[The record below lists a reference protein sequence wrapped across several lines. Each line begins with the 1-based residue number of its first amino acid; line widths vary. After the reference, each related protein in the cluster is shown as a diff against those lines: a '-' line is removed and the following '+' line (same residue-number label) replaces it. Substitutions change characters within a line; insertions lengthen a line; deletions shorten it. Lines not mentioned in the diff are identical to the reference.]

1 MMKRYTVRLLEE
13 GRKKY
18 YYILDNDTF
27 QLVLLPTKYLKYKV
41 DVERSPNTVKR
52 FALSLSYYLQYL
64 SETELELAEVSRLGF
79 EEQSKHFVQFL
90 YWLKEGRHVDT
101 KRIGKTRNA
110 TCNAYLRDVFGF
122 FLYLANNEYCK
133 PLRVLSYDQIT
144 VPNAVGVKRTIRSN
158 SFKGYLK
165 EEERNVRAAEEAEFI
180 KVLHACTNTRD
191 QLLLLML
198 AETGFRIGELLGVDY
213 TRDIDYE
220 NQTVKIY
227 FRDDNENDARAKNAE
242 ERKARLSHDTFEF
255 LLYYISEYRKL
266 LQYQTML
273 FINIAGDTAGKPMPV
288 QNVYDMLGRMQKK
301 TGIKLT
307 PHMLR
312 RYYARSRWND
322 GWSLELVSQALGHK
336 HLDTTIKYLDVL
348 DDKLMEASRQFYD
361 RHSDAYGIQ
370 KLL

>member
-1 MMKRYTVRLLEE
+1 MKTTP
-13 GRKKY
+13 G
-18 YYILDNDTF
+18 
-27 QLVLLPTKYLKYKV
+27 
-41 DVERSPNTVKR
+41 
-52 FALSLSYYLQYL
+52 
-64 SETELELAEVSRLGF
+64 
-79 EEQSKHFVQFL
+79 
-90 YWLKEGRHVDT
+90 
-101 KRIGKTRNA
+101 
-110 TCNAYLRDVFGF
+110 
-122 FLYLANNEYCK
+122 
-133 PLRVLSYDQIT
+133 
-144 VPNAVGVKRTIRSN
+144 
-158 SFKGYLK
+158 
-165 EEERNVRAAEEAEFI
+165 
-180 KVLHACTNTRD
+180 
-191 QLLLLML
+191 
-198 AETGFRIGELLGVDY
+198 
-213 TRDIDYE
+213 
-220 NQTVKIY
+220 
-227 FRDDNENDARAKNAE
+227 AKNAE

>member
-1 MMKRYTVRLLEE
+1 MRNYEAVYGEAA
-13 GRKKY
+13 GRRPKKY

-101 KRIGKTRNA
+101 KRIGNTRNA

-180 KVLHACTNTRD
+180 EVLHACTNTRD

-220 NQTVKIY
+220 NQTVKVY
-227 FRDDNENDARAKNAE
+227 FRNDNENDARAKNAE

-255 LLYYISEYRKL
+255 LLCIGPRGTRVNKIVEELAGEKIDIVKYSDDPHEFVAEALSPAKVVAVEIESEDPKVCKVSVPESQL
-266 LQYQTML
+266 SLA
-273 FINIAGDTAGKPMPV
+273 IGNKG
-288 QNVYDMLGRMQKK
+288 QNVRLAA
-301 TGIKLT
+301 KLT
-307 PHMLR
+307 
-312 RYYARSRWND
+312 
-322 GWSLELVSQALGHK
+322 GWKIDIHPESGFFGE
-336 HLDTTIKYLDVL
+336 
-348 DDKLMEASRQFYD
+348 
-361 RHSDAYGIQ
+361 
-370 KLL
+370 

>member
-1 MMKRYTVRLLEE
+1 MKRYIVKRLEE

-18 YYILDNDTF
+18 YYILDNNTF
-27 QLVLLPTKYLKYKV
+27 ELVALPTKYLKHKIQV
-41 DVERSPNTVKR
+41 NRSPNTVR
-52 FALSLSYYLQYL
+52 RTALSLCYYLQYL
-64 SETELELAEVSRLGF
+64 SESEMELIEVGRLGF

-90 YWLKEGRHVDT
+90 YWLKEGRHIADD
-101 KRIGKTRNA
+101 RIGNTRNG

-122 FLYLANNEYCK
+122 FLYLADNEYAK
-133 PLRVLSYDQIT
+133 PLRVLSYEQIT
-144 VPNAVGVKRTIRSN
+144 VPNAVGIRRTIRSN

-165 EEERNVRAAEEAEFI
+165 AEERNVQAAEESELI
-180 KVLHACTNTRD
+180 TVLHACTNIRD
-191 QLLLLML
+191 QLLLLLL
-198 AETGFRIGELLGVDY
+198 AETGFRIGEILGVDY
-213 TRDIDYE
+213 IRDIDYD
-220 NQTVKIY
+220 NQTVKVY

-242 ERKARLSHDTFEF
+242 ERKARISQDTYEF
-255 LLYYISEYRKL
+255 LLYYLSEYRKL

-273 FINIAGDTAGKPMPV
+273 FINIAGDTAGKPMMV
-288 QNVYDMLGRMQKK
+288 KSVYDMLNRMEKK

-312 RYYARSRWND
+312 RYYARARWND

-348 DDKLMEASRQFYD
+348 DDKLIEASRQFYA
-361 RHSDAYGIQ
+361 RHSNIYGIQ